1 MRFQPGI
8 LALALVVAAIAASGQ
23 TPAAAARTSEQ
34 IIMHHLAA
42 FAANDLEALL
52 GDYSDTATVIT
63 PRATA
68 TGKPQLREMFGKM
81 LVGPQP
87 ATQLTAKVFADH
99 GGYQIGYIVWVQNPG
114 QPNERRGTD
123 SFFILDGKI
132 VAQTAAAI
140 MPARTSPPK

>member
-1 MRFQPGI
+1 MRLQPGI
-8 LALALVVAAIAASGQ
+8 LTLALLAAVPASGRS
-23 TPAAAARTSEQ
+23 PAAARSSEQ

-42 FAANDLEALL
+42 FAANDLEGLL
-52 GDYSDTATVIT
+52 RDYSDKAMVIT

-68 TGKPQLREMFGKM
+68 TGRAELREMFGKM

-87 ATQLTAKVFADH
+87 VTRLTAQVFTDNV
-99 GGYQIGYIVWVQNPG
+99 GYQIGYIVWVQNPG

-123 SFFILDGKI
+123 SFFILHGKI

-140 MPARTSPPK
+140 MPTPAPPPQ